1 MTEGGEQEIFAF
13 DPADR
18 PEGDDAKAFTLV
30 SADEDNWIDQKKSQK
45 IEKSRKNQSKPL
57 VRRTKTTKKK
67 KTAKK

>member
-30 SADEDNWIDQKKSQK
+30 SAVEDYRIDKTND
-45 IEKSRKNQSKPL
+45 KNQVYFYSGNAFL
-57 VRRTKTTKKK
+57 FG
-67 KTAKK
+67 

>member
-30 SADEDNWIDQKKSQK
+30 SAD
-45 IEKSRKNQSKPL
+45 
-57 VRRTKTTKKK
+57 
-67 KTAKK
+67 